1 MTLPRQILPGSTY
14 IIQRRCTQRQFLL
27 KPSKDTNNVIAYCL
41 AVAAEK
47 YRTALH
53 CVAALSN
60 HHHTTLTDVLGNIP
74 DFMAYFHRL
83 VAKCLNMSLG
93 RWENFWSVEQPS
105 LVRLTDDEDVLR
117 KMVYNMA
124 NPVSSYL
131 VQRSEMWPGLC
142 TRPKDLPG
150 SAIEAPR
157 PEIVFRENG
166 PMPAVAQLKLVRP
179 PAFKDLNDEEFVAL
193 LQEAL
198 DKREAEIRAEAKAK
212 GIRFLGLRRLRRQRH
227 TDSPRSREPRRKL
240 RPRVAAINKW
250 RRIEALGR
258 LKKFIQDYREAW
270 LMWKQGLPNVIF
282 PRGTFALAGHA
293 SVVCAST

>member
-27 KPSKDTNNVIAYCL
+27 KPSKDTNNVVAYCL

-47 YRTALH
+47 YSTALH
-53 CVAALSN
+53 CVTALSN

-74 DFMAYFHRL
+74 DFMAYFHKL
-83 VAKCLNMSLG
+83 VAKCLNVSLG

-124 NPVSSYL
+124 NAVSSHL
-131 VQRSEMWPGLC
+131 VPRSEMWPGLC
-142 TRPKDLPG
+142 TRPKDLLRP
-150 SAIEAPR
+150 AIEVPR
-157 PEIVFRENG
+157 PKTFFRENG
-166 PMPAVAQLKLVRP
+166 KMPAVAKLKLVRP
-179 PAFKDLNDEEFVAL
+179 PAFEDLSDEEFVEL
-193 LQEAL
+193 LQDTL
-198 DKREAEIRAEAKAK
+198 DKREAEIRAEAQAK

-227 TDSPRSREPRRKL
+227 TDSPSSCAPRRKL

-250 RRIEALGR
+250 RRVEALQR
-258 LKKFIQDYREAW
+258 LKQFIQDYREAW
-270 LMWKQGLPNVIF
+270 LLWRQGLPSVIF
-282 PRGTFALAGHA
+282 PPGTFALAGHA
-293 SVVCAST
+293 GVVCASP